1 MSVGSGPYFEKSHYE
16 LEHRFRPVRSPEHP
30 STLKLIDYWKSCEA
44 QGGMRMGRDIPA
56 RPLAR
61 LLRDLTVSE
70 PIGDWEDA
78 RVRLAGSG
86 MTEHFGREVSGLLN
100 SEIFAGSAEDKQMM
114 LAGARNVI
122 ARRRPGTVEHTLFD
136 GERAVLRQEMTAL
149 PLLSPDGSAYWILIG
164 TFNF

>member
-1 MSVGSGPYFEKSHYE
+1 MSIGLGQYVEKSHYE
-16 LEHRFRPVRSPEHP
+16 LEHRFRAVREPEHP
-30 STLKLIDYWKSCEA
+30 STLKLIAYWQSCEA

-56 RPLAR
+56 RAIAK

-70 PIGDWEDA
+70 PVGDWEDA

-86 MTEHFGREVSGLLN
+86 MNEHFGREVSGLLN
-100 SEIFAGSAEDKQMM
+100 SEIFAGRTEDKQMM

-122 ARRRPGTVEHTLFD
+122 AKNRPGTVEHTLFD

-149 PLLSPDGSAYWILIG
+149 PLLSPDGSAHWILIG